1 MARSSKF
8 IGLDQDIVM
17 EFIYHDQTSLSE
29 VLIET
34 DNNGSHV
41 KFLDTDAS
49 DSTKTRY
56 LVHEL
61 GNDVVEFSVDTDGI
75 YIVVNN
81 FASRELQLQNGKTY
95 KFDLNNLNDPSNFS
109 ISGGGST
116 SYSNITG
123 ILTYTP
129 NTNGSYNYEYTDTT
143 LTPDKVYQSGRIIV
157 RDKASSLFSIPDAE
171 TGNTIKTAAGEIGRY
186 YAVQHDVDGTRF
198 ALLNNSLD
206 YLQSPSWNGTTVQN
220 FLPETLANNSNQ
232 IWYDTIRLHLRT
244 GFSFA
249 GRGYDGF
256 LFQVKVPRI
265 SGVYNYFT
273 SLVYKNSS
281 NFEIQN
287 PNPFVLNGT
296 AYSKFI
302 EIKVPALPH
311 MYDNNLNQD
320 FQDVFFANHQTG
332 GYACLDG
339 SAGYTINFKLI
350 DRILEVA
357 GIEYAD
363 VSEGK
368 TFTIPQEDEFQD
380 IVGVIEEAIDGDY
393 FKLYGTKDGSQNE
406 FEDYILTRQSTTGDD
421 ITVFHDVEIRE
432 VLGLSSISTFN
443 TTFVQTEEYDQPI
456 LFRPI
461 IKNSNVASGFF
472 INYVLRIYNET
483 DNTQIVKKSTLFYRN
498 TSKYGKR
505 LSQVNLGS
513 NAVNKIYNTLADT
526 SSNRSLT
533 NFVNSI
539 RPSVGETKYVPV
551 AVDTTNILAGS
562 SIVTLDGVTINQL
575 ANIQYFSEGEAT
587 ITLSKVSDNFV
598 KFKVAQKDGDSTK
611 AVSLVNAENIELIL
625 KSGNILATINHDPSF
640 PDIDLGVGE
649 ILFKITK
656 STAARFDESDANLN
670 ADKFYINIINGGTS
684 SLLYHGNVNII

>member
-1 MARSSKF
+1 
-8 IGLDQDIVM
+8 M
-17 EFIYHDQTSLSE
+17 EFIYHDQTNMSDA
-29 VLIET
+29 LIET
-34 DNNGSHV
+34 DDNGSHV
-41 KFLDTDAS
+41 KFLNTIAN

-56 LVHEL
+56 LIHEL
-61 GNDVVEFSVDTDGI
+61 GNDVVEFSVSTDGI
-75 YIVVNN
+75 YIVINQ

-95 KFDLNNLNDPSNFS
+95 KFDLSNLNDPSNFT
-109 ISGGGST
+109 ISGGGSAV
-116 SYSNITG
+116 YSNVTG

-129 NTNGSYNYEYTDTT
+129 NTNGSYTYGYTDTT
-143 LTPDKVYQSGRIIV
+143 LNPDKVYQSGKIIV
-157 RDKASSLFSIPDAE
+157 RDKANALFSKPNQD

-186 YAVQHDVDGTRF
+186 YAIQHDIDGNRY

-206 YLQSPSWNGTTVQN
+206 YLQTQSWAGTTVQN
-220 FLPETLANNSNQ
+220 FVNATVANNKV
-232 IWYDTIRLHLRT
+232 WYDTIRLHLRT

-256 LFQVKVPRI
+256 LFQVKAPRI
-265 SGVYNYFT
+265 SGVYNYLT
-273 SLVYKNSS
+273 SIVYKNSS

-302 EIKVPALPH
+302 EIKVPALTH

-320 FQDVFFANHQTG
+320 FQDAFFANHQTG
-332 GYACLDG
+332 GSACFDG

-350 DRILEVA
+350 DRIVEVA

-368 TFTIPQEDEFQD
+368 FFTLPQEDEFQD

-406 FEDYILTRQSTTGDD
+406 FEDYILTRLNTTGDD
-421 ITVFHDVEIRE
+421 ITVFHDVEVRE
-432 VLGLSSISTFN
+432 VLGLSSISTFQ

-472 INYVLRIYNET
+472 INYILRIYNET
-483 DNTQIVKKSTLFYRN
+483 DNTQIVKRSTLFYRN

-505 LSQVNLGS
+505 LAQVNLGS

-526 SSNRSLT
+526 TSNRSLT

-562 SIVTLDGVTINQL
+562 SLVTLDGVTINQL
-575 ANIQYFSEGEAT
+575 ANIQYFTDGEAI

-625 KSGNILATINHDPSF
+625 KSGNISATISHDPSF

-649 ILFKITK
+649 ILFKIPK
-656 STAARFDESDANLN
+656 ATAARFDESDANLN
-670 ADKFYINIINGGTS
+670 ADKFYINIVNGGTS

>member
-1 MARSSKF
+1 
-8 IGLDQDIVM
+8 M
-17 EFIYHDQTSLSE
+17 EFIYHDQTNMSDA
-29 VLIET
+29 LIET
-34 DNNGSHV
+34 DDNGSHV
-41 KFLDTDAS
+41 KFLDTDANDPS
-49 DSTKTRY
+49 QTRY

-61 GNDVVEFSVDTDGI
+61 GNDVVEFTVDVDGI
-75 YIVVNN
+75 YIVVNS

-95 KFDLNNLNDPSNFS
+95 KFDLSNLNDPTNFT
-109 ISGGGST
+109 ISGGGSAV
-116 SYSNITG
+116 YSQLTG

-129 NTNGSYNYEYTDTT
+129 NTNGSYSYGYTDTT
-143 LTPDKVYQSGRIIV
+143 LTPDKVYQTGKIIV
-157 RDKASSLFSIPDAE
+157 RDKANSLFSKPNAD

-186 YAVQHDVDGTRF
+186 YAIQHDVDGTRY

-206 YLQSPSWNGTTVQN
+206 YLQSQYWNGTSIAN
-220 FLPETLANNSNQ
+220 FNPVALSNGGNS
-232 IWYDTIRLHLRT
+232 IWYDTVRLHLKT
-244 GFSFA
+244 GFSFS

-256 LFQVKVPRI
+256 LFQVKAPRL
-265 SGVYNYFT
+265 SGIFNYLT
-273 SLVYKNSS
+273 SIVYKNSS

-302 EIKVPALPH
+302 EIKVPSLVH
-311 MYDNNLNQD
+311 MYNNNLNQD
-320 FQDVFFANHQTG
+320 FQDVFFADHQTG
-332 GYACLDG
+332 MYDCFDG

-350 DRILEVA
+350 DRIVEVA
-357 GIEYAD
+357 GVEYAD

-368 TFTIPQEDEFQD
+368 LFTIPQEDEFQD
-380 IVGVIEEAIDGDY
+380 IVGVVEEATDGDY

-406 FEDYILTRQSTTGDD
+406 FEDYVLTRQSTSGDD

-432 VLGLSSISTFN
+432 VMGLTSVSTFQ
-443 TTFVQTEEYDQPI
+443 TTFVQTEEFDQPI

-483 DNTQIVKKSTLFYRN
+483 DNTQIVKRSTLFYRN

-505 LSQVNLGS
+505 LAQVNLGS
-513 NAVNKIYNTLADT
+513 NVVNKIYNTLADT
-526 SSNRSLT
+526 TSNRSLT
-533 NFVNSI
+533 NYVNSV

-562 SIVTLDGVTINQL
+562 SLVTLDGVTINQL
-575 ANIQYFSEGEAT
+575 ANIQYFTDGEAI
-587 ITLSKVSDNFV
+587 ITLSKVSDNFI

-625 KSGNILATINHDPSF
+625 KSGNISATISHDPSF
-640 PDIDLGVGE
+640 PDVDLGVGE

-656 STAARFDESDANLN
+656 ATAARFDESDTNLN
-670 ADKFYINIINGGTS
+670 ADKFYINIVNGGTS

>member
-1 MARSSKF
+1 MAKSSKF

-17 EFIYHDQTSLSE
+17 EFIYHDQTNMSDA
-29 VLIET
+29 LIET
-34 DNNGSHV
+34 DDNGSHV
-41 KFLDTDAS
+41 KFLNTVAN

-56 LVHEL
+56 LIHEL
-61 GNDVVEFSVDTDGI
+61 GNDVVEFSVSTDGI
-75 YIVVNN
+75 YIVINQ

-95 KFDLNNLNDPSNFS
+95 KFDLSNLNDPSNFT
-109 ISGGGST
+109 ISGGGSAV
-116 SYSNITG
+116 YSNVTG

-129 NTNGSYNYEYTDTT
+129 NTNGSYTYGYTDTT
-143 LTPDKVYQSGRIIV
+143 LNPDKVYQSGKIIV
-157 RDKASSLFSIPDAE
+157 RDKANALFSKPNQD

-186 YAVQHDVDGTRF
+186 YAIQHDIDGNRY

-206 YLQSPSWNGTTVQN
+206 YLQTQSWTGTTVQN
-220 FLPETLANNSNQ
+220 FVNATVANNKV
-232 IWYDTIRLHLRT
+232 WYDTIRLHLRT

-256 LFQVKVPRI
+256 LFQVKTPRI
-265 SGVYNYFT
+265 SGVYNYLT
-273 SLVYKNSS
+273 SIVYKNSS

-302 EIKVPALPH
+302 EIKVPALTH

-320 FQDVFFANHQTG
+320 FQDAFFANHQTG
-332 GYACLDG
+332 GSACFDG

-350 DRILEVA
+350 DRIVEVA

-368 TFTIPQEDEFQD
+368 FFTLPQEDEFQD

-406 FEDYILTRQSTTGDD
+406 FEDYILTRLNTTGDD
-421 ITVFHDVEIRE
+421 ITVFHDVEVRE
-432 VLGLSSISTFN
+432 VLGLSSISTFQ

-483 DNTQIVKKSTLFYRN
+483 DNTQIVKRSTLFYRN

-505 LSQVNLGS
+505 LAQVNLGS

-526 SSNRSLT
+526 TSNRSLT

-562 SIVTLDGVTINQL
+562 SLVTLDGVTINQL
-575 ANIQYFSEGEAT
+575 ANIQYFTDGEAI

-625 KSGNILATINHDPSF
+625 KSGNISATISHDPSF

-649 ILFKITK
+649 ILFKIPK
-656 STAARFDESDANLN
+656 ATAARFDESDANLN
-670 ADKFYINIINGGTS
+670 ADKFYINIVNGGTS

>member
-1 MARSSKF
+1 
-8 IGLDQDIVM
+8 M
-17 EFIYHDQTSLSE
+17 EFIYHDQTNMSDA
-29 VLIET
+29 LIET
-34 DNNGSHV
+34 DDNGSHV
-41 KFLDTDAS
+41 KFLNTVAN

-56 LVHEL
+56 LIHEL
-61 GNDVVEFSVDTDGI
+61 GNDVVEFSVNTDGI
-75 YIVVNN
+75 YIVINQ

-95 KFDLNNLNDPSNFS
+95 KFDLSNLNDPSNFT
-109 ISGGGST
+109 ISGGGSAV
-116 SYSNITG
+116 YSNITG

-129 NTNGSYNYEYTDTT
+129 NTNGSYTYGYTDTT
-143 LTPDKVYQSGRIIV
+143 LSPDKVYQSGKIIV
-157 RDKASSLFSIPDAE
+157 RDKANALFSKPNQD

-186 YAVQHDVDGTRF
+186 YAIQHDVDGNRY

-206 YLQSPSWNGTTVQN
+206 YLQTQSWAGTTVQN
-220 FLPETLANNSNQ
+220 FVNATVANNKV
-232 IWYDTIRLHLRT
+232 WYDTIRLHLRT

-256 LFQVKVPRI
+256 LFQVKAPRI
-265 SGVYNYFT
+265 SGVYNYLT
-273 SLVYKNSS
+273 SIVYKNSS

-302 EIKVPALPH
+302 EIKVPALTH

-332 GYACLDG
+332 GSACFDG

-350 DRILEVA
+350 DRIVEVA
-357 GIEYAD
+357 GVEYAD

-368 TFTIPQEDEFQD
+368 FFTLPQEDEFQD
-380 IVGVIEEAIDGDY
+380 IVGVIEEAVDGDY

-406 FEDYILTRQSTTGDD
+406 FEDYILTRLNTTGDD
-421 ITVFHDVEIRE
+421 ITVFHDVEVRE
-432 VLGLSSISTFN
+432 VMGLSSISTFQ

-472 INYVLRIYNET
+472 INYILRIYNET
-483 DNTQIVKKSTLFYRN
+483 DNTQIVKRSTLFYRN

-505 LSQVNLGS
+505 LAQVNLGS
-513 NAVNKIYNTLADT
+513 NSVNKIYNTLADT
-526 SSNRSLT
+526 TSNRSLT

-562 SIVTLDGVTINQL
+562 SLVTLDGVTINQL
-575 ANIQYFSEGEAT
+575 ANIQYFTEGEAI

-611 AVSLVNAENIELIL
+611 AISLVNAENIELIL
-625 KSGNILATINHDPSF
+625 KSGNISATISHDPSF
-640 PDIDLGVGE
+640 PDVDLGVGE
-649 ILFKITK
+649 ILFKIPK
-656 STAARFDESDANLN
+656 ATAARFDESDTNLN
-670 ADKFYINIINGGTS
+670 ADKFYINIVNGGTS

>member
-17 EFIYHDQTSLSE
+17 EFIYHDQYDLASA
-29 VLIET
+29 LIET

-41 KFLDTDAS
+41 KILDTDANDPS
-49 DSTKTRY
+49 QTRY

-61 GNDVVEFSVDTDGI
+61 GDDVVEFSVGVDGI
-75 YIVVNN
+75 FIVINQ

-95 KFDLNNLNDPSNFS
+95 KFDLNNLNDPSNFT
-109 ISGGGST
+109 ISGGGSAV
-116 SYSNITG
+116 YSNLTG

-129 NTNGSYNYEYTDTT
+129 NTNGSYTYGYTDTT
-143 LTPDKVYQSGRIIV
+143 LTPDKVYQTGKIIV
-157 RDKASSLFSIPDAE
+157 RDKSTTYFAMPDQE

-186 YAVQHDVDGTRF
+186 YAVQHDIDGNRY

-206 YLQSPSWNGTTVQN
+206 YLNSQFWNGTTIPN
-220 FLPETLANNSNQ
+220 FVNATVANNKV
-232 IWYDTIRLHLRT
+232 WYDTIRLHLRT
-244 GFSFA
+244 GFSFSS
-249 GRGYDGF
+249 RGYDGF
-256 LFQVKVPRI
+256 LFQVKVPRL
-265 SGVYNYFT
+265 SGIFNYFT
-273 SLVYKNSS
+273 SIVYKNSS

-320 FQDVFFANHQTG
+320 FQDVFFADHQTG
-332 GYACLDG
+332 MYDCLDG

-350 DRILEVA
+350 DQIVEVA
-357 GIEYAD
+357 GVEYAD
-363 VSEGK
+363 VSVGK

-380 IVGVIEEAIDGDY
+380 IVGVIEEAADGDY

-406 FEDYILTRQSTTGDD
+406 FEDYILTRLANTGDD

-432 VLGLSSISTFN
+432 IMGLNYVSTFQ

-461 IKNSNVASGFF
+461 IKNSNVASGFY
-472 INYVLRIYNET
+472 INYILRIYNET
-483 DNTQIVKKSTLFYRN
+483 DNTQIVKRSTLLYRN

-505 LSQVNLGS
+505 LAQVNLGS

-526 SSNRSLT
+526 TSNRSLT

-562 SIVTLDGVTINQL
+562 SLVTLDGVTINQL
-575 ANIQYFSEGEAT
+575 TNIQYFADGEAT
-587 ITLSKVSDNFV
+587 ITLSKVSDNFI
-598 KFKVAQKDGDSTK
+598 KFKVAKKDGESTK

-625 KSGNILATINHDPSF
+625 KSGPITASIMHDPSF

-656 STAARFDESDANLN
+656 ATAARFDESDANLN
-670 ADKFYINIINGGTS
+670 ADKFYINIVNGGTS